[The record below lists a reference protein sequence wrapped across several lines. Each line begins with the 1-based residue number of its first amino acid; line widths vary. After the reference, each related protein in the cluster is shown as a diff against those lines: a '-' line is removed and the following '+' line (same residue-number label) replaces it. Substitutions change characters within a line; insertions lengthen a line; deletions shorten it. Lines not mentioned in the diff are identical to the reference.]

1 MHPNNTGSTIPKP
14 PFSSGRYTRFQR
26 RLNNRFRGHPI
37 PTNTN
42 SIISFNS
49 RNNNPTKAKNIHHNA
64 SKNKNGTKN
73 KPRNKNGTKNKPKN
87 KNGTKTKTIKNHT
100 SNLQFREEK
109 MKTIHTKIPP
119 SQ

>member
-1 MHPNNTGSTIPKP
+1 MHPNNTGSTRPKP

-26 RLNNRFRGHPI
+26 RLINRFRGHPI

-42 SIISFNS
+42 SSISFNS

-64 SKNKNGTKN
+64 TK
-73 KPRNKNGTKNKPKN
+73 NKNGTKNKPKN
-87 KNGTKTKTIKNHT
+87 KNGTKIKTIKNHT
-100 SNLQFREEK
+100 SNPPFREEK
-109 MKTIHTKIPP
+109 MKTIHTKIPH